1 MTTTP
6 ADRDYAR
13 YMLGWIDALSWPEF
27 ALAEAELPA
36 LRAYWLDGVPTDLD
50 AIADRLWSWIDAN
63 AVESLPSDRRMIL
76 ARMLLCLAAAENR
89 ELEERGYFEALLR
102 CYGVSEQ
109 AIAGRRRDARRAAWS
124 SQRGAP
130 DAAPRPDAVRL
141 QKAKTRVLLAFCVG
155 SFLSGGAAS
164 PDPALTPLEMFW
176 VASLTAL
183 IWMWYRLDS
192 EQRGFQRTP
201 GMTATVILVAIV
213 GVPWYLIRSRG
224 WPAAQS
230 AVLKAIGLFILS
242 TLLTA
247 AGAAIL
253 APAG

>member
-13 YMLGWIDALSWPEF
+13 HMLGWIDALSWPEF

-36 LRAYWLDGVPTDLD
+36 LRAHWLDDAPTDLD
-50 AIADRLWSWIDAN
+50 AIADRLWAWVDAN
-63 AVESLPSDRRMIL
+63 GGESLPTDRRMIL
-76 ARMLLCLAAAENR
+76 ARMLICLAAPENR
-89 ELEERGYFEALLR
+89 ELEERGYFEELLR
-102 CYGVSEQ
+102 RCGVSEQ
-109 AIAGRRRDARRAAWS
+109 AIAERRAGGRRAAWS
-124 SQRGAP
+124 GEPGVPVAT
-130 DAAPRPDAVRL
+130 PRPDAVRL
-141 QKAKTRVLLAFCVG
+141 QRAKTHVLLAFCVG

-164 PDPALTPLEMFW
+164 PELALTPLEMFW
-176 VASLTAL
+176 VASLAAL

-201 GMTATVILVAIV
+201 VMTATVILVAIV

-224 WPAAQS
+224 WPAAQL
-230 AVLKAIGLFILS
+230 AVLQAVGLFMLS
-242 TLLTA
+242 TVLTA
-247 AGAAIL
+247 AGAAMM